1 MENLKLIKEGLGE
14 LNMNLLT
21 SSEIDDMNDRLRQGH
36 TIWMANER
44 IREKIW
50 NERLSLNNWAKDT
63 FKEIFQDLMFGI
75 LECYADASSD
85 DRGLVI
91 DGDDSDKSFLIETE
105 YRYDHMFVKFR
116 CGEAKNLHW
125 HSDVTIVLRTP
136 HKGTSLHDAE
146 PLFEVKMD
154 LPKLSSS
161 KDDRKFFDYDDNIE
175 FLESR
180 VKVFEFIR
188 SKKSEIDSFLFDLK
202 IRYNH
207 FIACEETQSK
217 YKVEIPREFSGSAES
232 MVRNALMEKFKE
244 GHEILVPTQL
254 GTDKYFGL
262 EARDWRISGG
272 HSFKLLKTNK
282 RDGDIKSYR
291 IEITDGTLKG
301 RDMLIESYAI
311 YHLFDKIANED
322 VVTTEAETIEENFS

>member
-21 SSEIDDMNDRLRQGH
+21 SSEIDDMNDRLRQGR
-36 TIWMANER
+36 TMEEANER

-63 FKEIFQDLMFGI
+63 FTDIFKEVIFDI
-75 LECYADASSD
+75 LGCVADGSSD
-85 DRGLVI
+85 DKKFVI
-91 DGDDSDKSFLIETE
+91 DTE

-136 HKGTSLHDAE
+136 HEGTSFHSAE
-146 PLFEVKMD
+146 PLFEVQMD

-161 KDDRKFFDYDDNIE
+161 EDDRKFFDYDDNIE

-188 SKKSEIDSFLFDLK
+188 SKKKEISEFLLDLK
-202 IRYNH
+202 LQYNH

-232 MVRNALMEKFKE
+232 IVRNALMEKFKE

>member
-1 MENLKLIKEGLGE
+1 MENLKLITEGLGE

-36 TIWMANER
+36 TMEMANQR
-44 IREKIW
+44 IRDKIW
-50 NERLSLNNWAKDT
+50 DERVSLNDWAKDT
-63 FKEIFQDLMFGI
+63 FTDIFKELIFDI
-75 LECYADASSD
+75 LGCVADGSSD
-85 DRGLVI
+85 DKRFV
-91 DGDDSDKSFLIETE
+91 IETE
-105 YRYDHMFVKFR
+105 YRYNHMFVKFR
-116 CGEAKNLHW
+116 CGKDPMW
-125 HSDVTIVLRTP
+125 HSDLTIVLRTP
-136 HKGTSLHDAE
+136 HKGTSFEGAK

-188 SKKSEIDSFLFDLK
+188 SKKKEINDFLFDLK
-202 IRYNH
+202 IQYNH
-207 FIACEETQSK
+207 FLACEKTLSK
-217 YKVEIPREFSGSAES
+217 YKVDIPSEFNSSAES
-232 MVRNALMEKFKE
+232 MVRNALMEKFQE

-291 IEITDGTLKG
+291 IEITDGELKG

-311 YHLFDKIANED
+311 YYLFDKISKED
-322 VVTTEAETIEENFS
+322 AVTIEAEHIEENFS

>member
-1 MENLKLIKEGLGE
+1 MENLKLITEGLGE

-36 TIWMANER
+36 TMEEANER
-44 IREKIW
+44 IRAKIW
-50 NERLSLNNWAKDT
+50 DERISINNWAKDT
-63 FKEIFQDLMFGI
+63 FTDIFKEVIFDI
-75 LECYADASSD
+75 LGCVSDGSSD
-85 DRGLVI
+85 DKRFI
-91 DGDDSDKSFLIETE
+91 IETE
-105 YRYDHMFVKFR
+105 YRYDHMFVKFT
-116 CGEAKNLHW
+116 CGKDPMW
-125 HSDVTIVLRTP
+125 HSELTIVLRTP
-136 HKGTSLHDAE
+136 HEGTSFHSAE

-161 KDDRKFFDYDDNIE
+161 EDDRKFFDYDDNIE

-188 SKKSEIDSFLFDLK
+188 SKKSEVDSFLFDLK
-202 IRYNH
+202 LQYNH

-217 YKVEIPREFSGSAES
+217 YKVDIPSEFSSSAES

-262 EARDWRISGG
+262 EARHWRISGG
-272 HSFKLLKTNK
+272 QSFKLLKTN
-282 RDGDIKSYR
+282 
-291 IEITDGTLKG
+291 DGTLKG

>member
-1 MENLKLIKEGLGE
+1 MENLKLITEGLE
-14 LNMNLLT
+14 DLNMNLFTL
-21 SSEIDDMNDRLRQGH
+21 SQIEDMNDRLRQGH
-36 TIWMANER
+36 TMEMANQRIRNKIWDER
-44 IREKIW
+44 ISI
-50 NERLSLNNWAKDT
+50 NDWAKDT
-63 FKEIFQDLMFGI
+63 FTDIFKELIFDI
-75 LECYADASSD
+75 LGCVSDGSSD
-85 DRGLVI
+85 DKRFV
-91 DGDDSDKSFLIETE
+91 IETE

-116 CGEAKNLHW
+116 CGKDPMW
-125 HSDVTIVLRTP
+125 HSDLTIVLRTP
-136 HKGTSLHDAE
+136 HKGTSFHGAE

-161 KDDRKFFDYDDNIE
+161 EDDRKFFDYDDNIE

-180 VKVFEFIR
+180 IKAFNFIS
-188 SKKSEIDSFLFDLK
+188 SKKKEINDFLFDLK
-202 IRYNH
+202 VQYNH
-207 FIACEETQSK
+207 FLACEETLSK
-217 YKVEIPREFSGSAES
+217 YKVDIPSEFSSSAES

-291 IEITDGTLKG
+291 IEITDGELKG

-311 YHLFDKIANED
+311 YYLFDKISKED
-322 VVTTEAETIEENFS
+322 VVTTEAEAIEENFS

>member
-21 SSEIDDMNDRLRQGH
+21 SSEIDDMNSRLRQGH
-36 TIWMANER
+36 TMWMANER
-44 IREKIW
+44 IRAKIW
-50 NERLSLNNWAKDT
+50 KERLALTNWAKDT
-63 FKEIFQDLMFGI
+63 FKEIFKELIFEI
-75 LECYADASSD
+75 LGCVSDGSSD
-85 DRGLVI
+85 DKRFI
-91 DGDDSDKSFLIETE
+91 IETE

-116 CGEAKNLHW
+116 CGKDPMW
-125 HSDVTIVLRTP
+125 HSDLTIVLRTP
-136 HKGTSLHDAE
+136 YKGTSFERAK

-180 VKVFEFIR
+180 VTAFHFIKGR
-188 SKKSEIDSFLFDLK
+188 RREIENFLFKLK
-202 IRYNH
+202 MEYEH
-207 FIACEETQSK
+207 FLGCEEVFSD
-217 YKVEIPREFSGSAES
+217 YKVEIPSEFSGSAES
-232 MVRNALMEKFKE
+232 MVREALMEKFHE

-262 EARDWRISGG
+262 EARYWRISGG

-282 RDGDIKSYR
+282 RDGQIKSYR
-291 IEITDGTLKG
+291 IEITDGELKG
-301 RDMLIESYAI
+301 TDMLIEAYAI

-322 VVTTEAETIEENFS
+322 IVTTEANVHTLNS

>member
-1 MENLKLIKEGLGE
+1 MENLKLITEGLGE
-14 LNMNLLT
+14 LNMNLFT

-36 TIWMANER
+36 TMEMANQRIRNKIWDER
-44 IREKIW
+44 I
-50 NERLSLNNWAKDT
+50 SLNDWAKDT
-63 FKEIFQDLMFGI
+63 FTDIFKELIFDI
-75 LECYADASSD
+75 LGCVADGSSD
-85 DRGLVI
+85 DKRFV
-91 DGDDSDKSFLIETE
+91 IETE

-116 CGEAKNLHW
+116 CGKDPMW
-125 HSDVTIVLRTP
+125 HSDLTIVLRTP
-136 HKGTSLHDAE
+136 YKGTSFERAK

-161 KDDRKFFDYDDNIE
+161 EDDRKFFDYDDNIE

-188 SKKSEIDSFLFDLK
+188 SKKKEINDFLFDLK
-202 IRYNH
+202 VQYNH
-207 FIACEETQSK
+207 FLACEKTLSK
-217 YKVEIPREFSGSAES
+217 YKVDIPSEFGGSAES
-232 MVRNALMEKFKE
+232 MVREALMEKFKE

-291 IEITDGTLKG
+291 IEITDGELKG

-311 YHLFDKIANED
+311 YYLFDKISKED
-322 VVTTEAETIEENFS
+322 VVTTEAEAIEENFS

>member
-21 SSEIDDMNDRLRQGH
+21 SSEIDDMNDRLRQGR
-36 TIWMANER
+36 TIEEANQR
-44 IREKIW
+44 IRDKIW
-50 NERLSLNNWAKDT
+50 DERLSLNNWAKDT
-63 FKEIFQDLMFGI
+63 FTDIFKEVIFDI
-75 LECYADASSD
+75 LGCVADGSSD
-85 DRGLVI
+85 
-91 DGDDSDKSFLIETE
+91 DKSFLIETE

-136 HKGTSLHDAE
+136 HEGTSFHSAE
-146 PLFEVKMD
+146 PLFEVQMD

-161 KDDRKFFDYDDNIE
+161 EDDRKFFDYDDNIE

-188 SKKSEIDSFLFDLK
+188 SKKKEINDFLFDLK
-202 IRYNH
+202 VQYNH

-217 YKVEIPREFSGSAES
+217 YKVDIPSEFSSSAES

-244 GHEILVPTQL
+244 GHEILVPTKL
-254 GTDKYFGL
+254 GTDEYFGL
-262 EARDWRISGG
+262 QARHWRISGG

>member
-1 MENLKLIKEGLGE
+1 MENLKLITEGLE
-14 LNMNLLT
+14 DLNMNLFTL
-21 SSEIDDMNDRLRQGH
+21 SQIEDMNSRLRQGH
-36 TIWMANER
+36 TMWMANER
-44 IREKIW
+44 IRAKIW
-50 NERLSLNNWAKDT
+50 DERVSLNNWAKDT
-63 FKEIFQDLMFGI
+63 FTDIFKELIFDI
-75 LECYADASSD
+75 LGCVADGSSD
-85 DRGLVI
+85 
-91 DGDDSDKSFLIETE
+91 DKSFLIETE

-136 HKGTSLHDAE
+136 YEGTSLHKAE
-146 PLFEVKMD
+146 PLFEVQMD

-161 KDDRKFFDYDDNIE
+161 EDDRKFFDYDDNIE

-202 IRYNH
+202 IQYNH
-207 FIACEETQSK
+207 FVACEETQSK
-217 YKVEIPREFSGSAES
+217 YKVEIPREFNGSAES
-232 MVRNALMEKFKE
+232 MVREALMEKFKE

-291 IEITDGTLKG
+291 IEITDGELKG

-311 YHLFDKIANED
+311 YYLFDKISKED
-322 VVTTEAETIEENFS
+322 AVTTEAEAIEENFS

>member
-21 SSEIDDMNDRLRQGH
+21 SSEIDDMNSRLRQGH
-36 TIWMANER
+36 TMWMANER
-44 IREKIW
+44 IRAKIW
-50 NERLSLNNWAKDT
+50 KERLALTNWAKDT
-63 FKEIFQDLMFGI
+63 FKEIFKELIFEI
-75 LECYADASSD
+75 LGCVSDGSSD
-85 DRGLVI
+85 DKRFI
-91 DGDDSDKSFLIETE
+91 IETE

-116 CGEAKNLHW
+116 CGKDLMW
-125 HSDVTIVLRTP
+125 HSDLTIVLRTP
-136 HKGTSLHDAE
+136 HKGNSFEGAK

-161 KDDRKFFDYDDNIE
+161 EDDRKFFDYEDNIE

-180 VKVFEFIR
+180 VTAFHFIKGR
-188 SKKSEIDSFLFDLK
+188 RREIENFLFKLK
-202 IRYNH
+202 MEYEH
-207 FIACEETQSK
+207 FLGCEEVFSD

-232 MVRNALMEKFKE
+232 MVREALMEKFKE

-291 IEITDGTLKG
+291 IEITDGELKG

-311 YHLFDKIANED
+311 YYLFDKISKED
-322 VVTTEAETIEENFS
+322 IVTTEAHVHTLNS

>member
-21 SSEIDDMNDRLRQGH
+21 SSEIDDMNSRLRQGH
-36 TIWMANER
+36 TMWMANER
-44 IREKIW
+44 IRAKIW
-50 NERLSLNNWAKDT
+50 KERLSLTNWAKDT
-63 FKEIFQDLMFGI
+63 FKEIFKELIFEI
-75 LECYADASSD
+75 LGCVSDGSSD
-85 DRGLVI
+85 DKRFI
-91 DGDDSDKSFLIETE
+91 IETE

-116 CGEAKNLHW
+116 CGKDPMW
-125 HSDVTIVLRTP
+125 HSDLTIVLRTP
-136 HKGTSLHDAE
+136 HEGTSLHSAE

-161 KDDRKFFDYDDNIE
+161 KDDRKFFDYEDNIE

-180 VKVFEFIR
+180 VTAFHFIKAR
-188 SKKSEIDSFLFDLK
+188 RRKIENFLFKLK
-202 IRYNH
+202 MEYEH
-207 FIACEETQSK
+207 FLGCEEVFSD

-254 GTDKYFGL
+254 GTDKYFAL

-282 RDGDIKSYR
+282 RDGQVKSYR

>member
-1 MENLKLIKEGLGE
+1 MENLKLITEGLGE

-36 TIWMANER
+36 TMEMANQR
-44 IREKIW
+44 IRDKIW
-50 NERLSLNNWAKDT
+50 DERVSLNDWAKDT
-63 FKEIFQDLMFGI
+63 FTDIFKELIFDI
-75 LECYADASSD
+75 LGCVADGSSD
-85 DRGLVI
+85 DKRFV
-91 DGDDSDKSFLIETE
+91 IETE
-105 YRYDHMFVKFR
+105 YRYNHMFVKFR
-116 CGEAKNLHW
+116 CGKDPMW
-125 HSDVTIVLRTP
+125 HSDLTIVLRTP
-136 HKGTSLHDAE
+136 HKGTSFEGAK

-188 SKKSEIDSFLFDLK
+188 SKKKEINDFLFDLK
-202 IRYNH
+202 IQYNH
-207 FIACEETQSK
+207 FLACEKTLSK
-217 YKVEIPREFSGSAES
+217 YKVDIPSEFNSSAES
-232 MVRNALMEKFKE
+232 MVREALMEKFHE

-291 IEITDGTLKG
+291 IEITDGELKG
-301 RDMLIESYAI
+301 RDMLIEPYAI
-311 YHLFDKIANED
+311 YYLFDKISKED
-322 VVTTEAETIEENFS
+322 VVTTEAEAIEENFS